1 MDPNIDEIDK
11 MNKMLLQNQYLLMN
25 QIDMLYKIN
34 NMNNMSN
41 MNMGN
46 INMGNMNMNNM
57 NMGNMNMN
65 NMYMHNMNMGNIN
78 MGNMNMNNMNMG
90 NMNNM
95 NNMNNQYIPNM
106 GNNNINLIFKC
117 ANQPSMTL
125 QAKLDEKLSSIVKKY
140 KVLIC
145 DNSDNKEFYYCNK
158 KLCLDLTVAENGFT
172 NNCQIEVKIIENDK
186 ELVKKQ
192 KENIFNELKKGIN
205 IIGKCGNKSCRFEKQ
220 DVISFIEGKQ
230 FEVIKNYY
238 SVLCPHCTS
247 IIIPKK
253 IAFYQCSFIISGKK
267 VSGDYVVPFSLNNI
281 IESKDGNFFYLFD
294 PEYDKS
300 TTYVELNCQIL
311 NKY

>member
-1 MDPNIDEIDK
+1 MDPNIDDIDK
-11 MNKMLLQNQYLLMN
+11 MNKMLLQNQYILMN

-34 NMNNMSN
+34 NMNS
-41 MNMGN
+41 MGN
-46 INMGNMNMNNM
+46 MNMGNMNMNNM
-57 NMGNMNMN
+57 NMN
-65 NMYMHNMNMGNIN
+65 NMN

-95 NNMNNQYIPNM
+95 NNQYMQNM
-106 GNNNINLIFKC
+106 ANNNINLIFKC
-117 ANQPSMTL
+117 ANQPSLTV
-125 QAKLDEKLSSIVKKY
+125 QVKLDEKLSSVVKKY

-145 DNSDNKEFYYCNK
+145 DNSDNKEFYYSNK

-172 NNCQIEVKIIENDK
+172 NNGEIEVKTIEHDK
-186 ELVKKQ
+186 ELVKKK
-192 KENIFNELKKGIN
+192 KENNFNELKKGIN
-205 IIGKCGNKSCRFEKQ
+205 IIGKCGNKSCRSQGQ
-220 DVISFIEGKQ
+220 DVISFIEEKQ

-294 PEYDKS
+294 PEYDKN

>member
-1 MDPNIDEIDK
+1 MNPNQFGDGNDPNINDINN
-11 MNKMLLQNQYLLMN
+11 MNKILLQNQYMLMN

-57 NMGNMNMN
+57 NMGNM
-65 NMYMHNMNMGNIN
+65 Y
-78 MGNMNMNNMNMG
+78 
-90 NMNNM
+90 
-95 NNMNNQYIPNM
+95 NMNNQYMPNM
-106 GNNNINLIFKC
+106 GNNNNINLIFKC

-172 NNCQIEVKIIENDK
+172 NNCEIEVKTIENDK
-186 ELVKKQ
+186 ELVKKK

-205 IIGKCGNKSCRFEKQ
+205 IVGKCGNKSCRFEKQ

>member
-1 MDPNIDEIDK
+1 MDPNIDDIDK

-34 NMNNMSN
+34 NMNNLNN

-46 INMGNMNMNNM
+46 INMNNM

-65 NMYMHNMNMGNIN
+65 NMYMNNMNMGNIN
-78 MGNMNMNNMNMG
+78 MGNMNMNYMNMG

-95 NNMNNQYIPNM
+95 NNQYMPNM
-106 GNNNINLIFKC
+106 GNNNNINLIFKC

-125 QAKLDEKLSSIVKKY
+125 QAKLDEKLSSVVKKY

-172 NNCQIEVKIIENDK
+172 NNCEIEVKTIENDK
-186 ELVKKQ
+186 ELVKKK

-281 IESKDGNFFYLFD
+281 IESKDENFFYLFD

>member
-34 NMNNMSN
+34 NMNNMS
-41 MNMGN
+41 
-46 INMGNMNMNNM
+46 
-57 NMGNMNMN
+57 
-65 NMYMHNMNMGNIN
+65 NMNMGNIN

-125 QAKLDEKLSSIVKKY
+125 QAKLDEKLSSVVKKY

-172 NNCQIEVKIIENDK
+172 NNCEIEVKTIEYEK
-186 ELVKKQ
+186 ELVKKK

-281 IESKDGNFFYLFD
+281 IESKDENFFYLFD

>member
-1 MDPNIDEIDK
+1 MDPNIDDIDK
-11 MNKMLLQNQYLLMN
+11 MNKMLLQNQYILMN

-34 NMNNMSN
+34 NMNSMGN

-46 INMGNMNMNNM
+46 MNMNNMNMNNM

-65 NMYMHNMNMGNIN
+65 NMNLG
-78 MGNMNMNNMNMG
+78 
-90 NMNNM
+90 NM
-95 NNMNNQYIPNM
+95 NNMNNQYMQNM
-106 GNNNINLIFKC
+106 ANNNINLIFKC
-117 ANQPSMTL
+117 ANQPSLTV
-125 QAKLDEKLSSIVKKY
+125 QVKLDEKLSSVVKKY

-145 DNSDNKEFYYCNK
+145 DNSDNKEFYYSNK

-172 NNCQIEVKIIENDK
+172 NNCEIEVKTIENDK
-186 ELVKKQ
+186 ELVKKK
-192 KENIFNELKKGIN
+192 KENNFNELKKGIN
-205 IIGKCGNKSCRFEKQ
+205 IIGKCGNKSCRSQGQ
-220 DVISFIEGKQ
+220 DVISFIEEKQ

-294 PEYDKS
+294 PEYDKN

>member
-1 MDPNIDEIDK
+1 MDPNLDDIDK

-34 NMNNMSN
+34 NMNMGNMNMGNMNMGNMNMGNMNMGN

-46 INMGNMNMNNM
+46 INMGNMNMNNV
-57 NMGNMNMN
+57 
-65 NMYMHNMNMGNIN
+65 
-78 MGNMNMNNMNMG
+78 NMG

-95 NNMNNQYIPNM
+95 NNQFMPNI

-117 ANQPSMTL
+117 ANQASLTI
-125 QAKLDEKLSSIVKKY
+125 QAKLDEKLSSVVKKY

-172 NNCQIEVKIIENDK
+172 NNCEIEVKTIENDK
-186 ELVKKQ
+186 ELVKKK
-192 KENIFNELKKGIN
+192 KENNFNELKKGIN
-205 IIGKCGNKSCRFEKQ
+205 IIGKCGNKSCRFQGQ
-220 DVISFIEGKQ
+220 DVISFIEEKQ

-238 SVLCPHCTS
+238 SVLCPHCNS

-253 IAFYQCSFIISGKK
+253 IAFYQCSFTISGKK

>member
-1 MDPNIDEIDK
+1 MDPNQFWNGNAPNINDINN
-11 MNKMLLQNQYLLMN
+11 MNKILIQNQYLLMN
-25 QIDMLYKIN
+25 QLGILYKIN
-34 NMNNMSN
+34 NMNNMN
-41 MNMGN
+41 N
-46 INMGNMNMNNM
+46 INMNNMDMNYM
-57 NMGNMNMN
+57 NMGNM
-65 NMYMHNMNMGNIN
+65 N

-95 NNMNNQYIPNM
+95 NIQYMPNM
-106 GNNNINLIFKC
+106 VNNNINLIFKC
-117 ANQPSMTL
+117 ANQPSLTL

-140 KVLIC
+140 KVLIR

-172 NNCQIEVKIIENDK
+172 NNCEIEVKTIENDK
-186 ELVKKQ
+186 ELIKKK
-192 KENIFNELKKGIN
+192 KENNFNELKKGIN
-205 IIGKCGNKSCRFEKQ
+205 IIGKCGNKSCRFHKQ
-220 DVISFIEGKQ
+220 VVISFIEGKQ
-230 FEVIKNYY
+230 FEVIKNFY